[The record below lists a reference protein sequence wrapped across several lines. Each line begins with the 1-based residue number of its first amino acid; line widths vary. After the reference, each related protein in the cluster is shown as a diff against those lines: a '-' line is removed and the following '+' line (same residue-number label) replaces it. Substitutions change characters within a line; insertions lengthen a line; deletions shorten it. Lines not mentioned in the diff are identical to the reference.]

1 MTADKTYY
9 DVLGVDRNATAD
21 EIKQA
26 YRKLARIWHPK
37 PGPDAEAKMKE
48 INEAYGVLGD
58 PTKRNQYDEKIRPAQ
73 TSSNGTKNYYAIL
86 GVKFGATQDEIRT
99 AYLNL
104 LSNCRDAYELAN
116 INEAYLVLS
125 DPRKRKQYDKKLR
138 HAQPKPQPSSNGT
151 KNYYAILGVKFGA
164 TQNQINAAYR
174 NRLSNCRDEYE
185 RADINEAYS
194 VLGDPLKRAAYDM
207 FYTVIF
213 RDAY

>member
-48 INEAYGVLGD
+48 INEAY
-58 PTKRNQYDEKIRPAQ
+58 
-73 TSSNGTKNYYAIL
+73 
-86 GVKFGATQDEIRT
+86 
-99 AYLNL
+99 
-104 LSNCRDAYELAN
+104 
-116 INEAYLVLS
+116 
-125 DPRKRKQYDKKLR
+125 
-138 HAQPKPQPSSNGT
+138 
-151 KNYYAILGVKFGA
+151 
-164 TQNQINAAYR
+164 
-174 NRLSNCRDEYE
+174 
-185 RADINEAYS
+185 S

>member
-58 PTKRNQYDEKIRPAQ
+58 PTKR
-73 TSSNGTKNYYAIL
+73 
-86 GVKFGATQDEIRT
+86 
-99 AYLNL
+99 
-104 LSNCRDAYELAN
+104 
-116 INEAYLVLS
+116 
-125 DPRKRKQYDKKLR
+125 KQYDKKFR
-138 HAQPKPQPSSNGT
+138 PAQTSSNGT

-174 NRLSNCRDEYE
+174 NLLSNCRDEYE

>member
-58 PTKRNQYDEKIRPAQ
+58 PRKRVEYDEKIRPAQ
-73 TSSNGTKNYYAIL
+73 
-86 GVKFGATQDEIRT
+86 
-99 AYLNL
+99 
-104 LSNCRDAYELAN
+104 
-116 INEAYLVLS
+116 
-125 DPRKRKQYDKKLR
+125 
-138 HAQPKPQPSSNGT
+138 PKPQTSSNGT

-185 RADINEAYS
+185 RADIDEAYS
-194 VLGDPLKRAAYDM
+194 TLGDPLKRAAYDM